1 MSQST
6 SRRRFFYRYVVV
18 LWLATLC
25 ASLAVQDF
33 LGIWLDTDAER
44 QRQTLEVELF
54 QLEPLSTLA
63 YVSDTEYELCDWYPW
78 YHPSS
83 IAIASLSNAL
93 SNQAFDM
100 HSLASRFNVTRNF
113 HSASFG
119 RAPPVYFS

>member
-18 LWLATLC
+18 LWLATLF

-44 QRQTLEVELF
+44 QRQTLEVELL

-63 YVSDTEYELCDWYPW
+63 YVPATEYELCDWYPW
-78 YHPSS
+78 YHPSTV
-83 IAIASLSNAL
+83 AIASLSKTL
-93 SNQAFDM
+93 SAPATEK
-100 HSLASRFNVTRNF
+100 HSLVVSFKAIQNF
-113 HSASFG
+113 HSSLFG
-119 RAPPVYFS
+119 RAPPALFS

>member
-1 MSQST
+1 MSQPT

-18 LWLATLC
+18 LWLTTLF
-25 ASLAVQDF
+25 ASLAVQNF

-44 QRQTLEVELF
+44 HRQTLEVELL

-83 IAIASLSNAL
+83 VVIASLSNAL
-93 SNQAFDM
+93 SKPAVDT
-100 HSLASRFNVTRNF
+100 HSLVGSFNATQNF
-113 HSASFG
+113 HSALFG
-119 RAPPVYFS
+119 RAPPALSS

>member
-18 LWLATLC
+18 LWLATLF
-25 ASLAVQDF
+25 ASLAVQNF

-44 QRQTLEVELF
+44 HRQTLEVELL

-83 IAIASLSNAL
+83 VAIASLSNAL
-93 SNQAFDM
+93 SKPAVDT
-100 HSLASRFNVTRNF
+100 HSLAGRLNATQNF
-113 HSASFG
+113 HSSLFG
-119 RAPPVYFS
+119 RAPPALSS

>member
-1 MSQST
+1 MSPS
-6 SRRRFFYRYVVV
+6 SSYRRFFYCYIVA
-18 LWLATLC
+18 LWLATLF

-63 YVSDTEYELCDWYPW
+63 YVPATEYELCDWYPW

-83 IAIASLSNAL
+83 VAIASLSNAP
-93 SNQAFDM
+93 SKPAFDT
-100 HSLASRFNVTRNF
+100 HSRVVSLVGDQNL
-113 HSASFG
+113 HSALFG
-119 RAPPVYFS
+119 RAPPALFS